1 LTKYCKDSKNACLN
15 KNLRRFQLMGTV
27 DHNQKIHLLLM
38 LNFNSN
44 VPMSSVVEELE
55 LLELVKRQMSTLV
68 KRKEPHLTLLLR

>member
-1 LTKYCKDSKNACLN
+1 
-15 KNLRRFQLMGTV
+15 MGTV